1 MLIID
6 KTDAIQGGVYIILD
20 IVNWV
25 VYIGETDN
33 LKRRADNHRRD
44 LNRNDGTANKM
55 LQDSFNI
62 GNGLLWMVIF
72 YGNKSKKRDNILVT
86 FDKFQYRKIESFYIA
101 LLKNQGFKVFNE
113 KQKESII
120 NDFNKSDED
129 IQYLL
134 DESVNALNDDFYNRF
149 GYTIVDIR
157 NKNRDEKDAIWRH
170 FVEKV
175 YLDIANNDKTKYTVL
190 KNENGI

>member
-101 LLKNQGFKVFNE
+101 LL
-113 KQKESII
+113 
-120 NDFNKSDED
+120 
-129 IQYLL
+129 
-134 DESVNALNDDFYNRF
+134 
-149 GYTIVDIR
+149 
-157 NKNRDEKDAIWRH
+157 
-170 FVEKV
+170 
-175 YLDIANNDKTKYTVL
+175 
-190 KNENGI
+190 